1 MRARVCLTVKRAT
14 LLLSHSPEQS
24 ITQKKIE
31 AYLGAVPSALSQDE
45 DPKSMM
51 QRSKI
56 TELYCLHVLPRV
68 GDWDYAKEFTQMS
81 TDIDDEQREVCT
93 PIPSPRASLDYV

>member
-1 MRARVCLTVKRAT
+1 MA
-14 LLLSHSPEQS
+14 
-24 ITQKKIE
+24 
-31 AYLGAVPSALSQDE
+31 
-45 DPKSMM
+45 

-81 TDIDDEQREVCT
+81 TDIDDEQREVRT
-93 PIPSPRASLDYV
+93 PIGSNYMR